1 MNQPEDEPAIKPFRV
16 QRLRLGMIRFYR
28 EDGEYGFIEAEDF
41 RDDVFFHRRAWE
53 AESGEQTGAAERN
66 SSRSPRLI
74 EPEVEMWVEFELDDE
89 HFATEK
95 KLRAKVVRL
104 TTRPEGKRMT
114 ARDAKFRVTY
124 HHPNARKKRPTW
136 RE

>member
-1 MNQPEDEPAIKPFRV
+1 M
-16 QRLRLGMIRFYR
+16 
-28 EDGEYGFIEAEDF
+28 
-41 RDDVFFHRRAWE
+41 
-53 AESGEQTGAAERN
+53 
-66 SSRSPRLI
+66 I

-95 KLRAKVVRL
+95 KLRAKVVRP
-104 TTRPEGKRMT
+104 TARPEGKRMT